1 MAAAEVVPCA
11 RVGVLTSKA
20 GISFSFMSIVA
31 RDSTIDPGLPPVADL
46 RLTISGSGGLV
57 FQTMPECARKQ
68 RGSEN
73 VIAIKD
79 WDALDEGLKTVG
91 PLLADQDKRNELRY
105 PIHL

>member
-79 WDALDEGLKTVG
+79 WDALDEGRGSQNSRSATCRPG
-91 PLLADQDKRNELRY
+91 
-105 PIHL
+105 